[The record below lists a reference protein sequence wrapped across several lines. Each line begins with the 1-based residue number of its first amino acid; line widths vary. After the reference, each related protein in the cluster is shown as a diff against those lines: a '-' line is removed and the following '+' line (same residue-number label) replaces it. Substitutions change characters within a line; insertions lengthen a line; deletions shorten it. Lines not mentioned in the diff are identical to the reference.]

1 MTVYYNG
8 VEVKSQQGLSY
19 AIVWLILQGTM
30 LPVPDILWIHTENHS
45 ITLLF
50 LPLLRQAE

>member
-8 VEVKSQQGLSY
+8 VEVKSQQGSSY